1 MGVVGV
7 HGCWPIKGVP
17 SRWGACDEAAGEV
30 AAEVAAEVGAEVAAE
45 VAAGEVAAGEVA
57 AGEVAAEVAG
67 REGRSARATHG
78 SVGSTLLQM
87 ETLSKREKLKQ

>member
-30 AAEVAAEVGAEVAAE
+30 AAEVGAEVAA
-45 VAAGEVAAGEVA
+45 EVAAGEVA

>member
-17 SRWGACDEAAGEV
+17 SRWGACDEAAG
-30 AAEVAAEVGAEVAAE
+30 EVAAEVGAEVAAE

>member
-57 AGEVAAEVAG
+57 AEVAG